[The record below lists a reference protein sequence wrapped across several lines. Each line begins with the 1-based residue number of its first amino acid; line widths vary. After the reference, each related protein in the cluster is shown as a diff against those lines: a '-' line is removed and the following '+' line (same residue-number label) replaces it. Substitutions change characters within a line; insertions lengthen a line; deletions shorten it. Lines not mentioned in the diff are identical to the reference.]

1 MCCVVLCCAVL
12 CISSPLQAWQRTNWM
27 VDRLQLR
34 SDQQAALIAGDSLFK
49 HLVGQLLAARQELQ
63 QQQRQQAAL
72 RLPTGRAVD
81 LTEQDQLAKRLQ
93 VGVLVSSTQ
102 LTVLG

>member
-1 MCCVVLCCAVL
+1 
-12 CISSPLQAWQRTNWM
+12 M

-34 SDQQAALIAGDSLFK
+34 SDQQAALIAGNSLFK
-49 HLVGQLLAARQELQ
+49 HLVGQLLAARQELL

-93 VGVLVSSTQ
+93 VGLLFECAYCPLWARETPER
-102 LTVLG
+102 